1 MEELMRM
8 IFGFLTAAA
17 GVYSILIFIR
27 IIISWFGGSVYG
39 KPVDILN
46 AVTDPYLDWWKRTLN
61 LRIGFLDF
69 SVLAAIAFISVLQSV
84 FFSLSRYE
92 MITLGRILA
101 IVLMSFWNVVS
112 FILGFCFLV
121 IVLRLIAYLTS
132 RNIYS
137 PFWQAVD
144 SVSQPVLYRLNRIMF
159 GNKIAG
165 YLKGI
170 ILSLLL
176 LAVIMIGGKIVMPL
190 FASVLFRL
198 PI

>member
-1 MEELMRM
+1 MRL

-17 GVYSILIFIR
+17 GIYSILIFIR
-27 IIISWFGGSVYG
+27 IIISWFGGSLYG
-39 KPVDILN
+39 KPVDILC
-46 AVTDPYLDWWKRTLN
+46 AITDPYLDWWKRKLN

-69 SVLAAIAFISVLQSV
+69 SVVAAIAFISVVQSV

-92 MITLGRILA
+92 RVSLGNILA
-101 IVLMSFWNVVS
+101 VVLLSFWNVVS
-112 FILGFCFLV
+112 FILGFCFVV

-144 SVSQPVLYRLNRIMF
+144 SVSQPVLYRLNRIIF

-170 ILSLLL
+170 LLSLLL
-176 LAVIMIGGKIVMPL
+176 LAVIIAGGKIVMPL
-190 FASVLFRL
+190 LASLLARL

>member
-1 MEELMRM
+1 MRM
-8 IFGFLTAAA
+8 IFGLLTAAA
-17 GVYSILIFIR
+17 GIYSILIFIR

-39 KPVDILN
+39 KPVDILS
-46 AVTDPYLDWWKRTLN
+46 AVTDPYLDWWRRALN

-92 MITLGRILA
+92 RITLGNILA
-101 IVLMSFWNVVS
+101 VVLMSFWNVVS

-132 RNIYS
+132 RDIYS

-144 SVSQPVLYRLNRIMF
+144 SISQPVLYRLNRIIF

-176 LAVIMIGGKIVMPL
+176 LAVIIAGGKIVMPL
-190 FASVLFRL
+190 LASLLSRL
-198 PI
+198 PL

>member
-1 MEELMRM
+1 MEEIMRL

-17 GVYSILIFIR
+17 GIYSILIFIR
-27 IIISWFGGSVYG
+27 IIISWFGGSLYG
-39 KPVDILN
+39 KPVDILC
-46 AVTDPYLDWWKRTLN
+46 AITDPYLDWWKRKLN

-69 SVLAAIAFISVLQSV
+69 SVVAAIAFISVVQSV

-92 MITLGRILA
+92 RVSLGNILA
-101 IVLMSFWNVVS
+101 VVLLSFWNVVS
-112 FILGFCFLV
+112 FILGFCFVV

-144 SVSQPVLYRLNRIMF
+144 SVSQPVLYRLNRIIF

-170 ILSLLL
+170 LLSLLL
-176 LAVIMIGGKIVMPL
+176 LAVIIAGGKIVMPL
-190 FASVLFRL
+190 LASLLARL